1 MPDDRWWQDGVL
13 YQIYPRSFADS
24 NGDGVGD
31 IRGIIQRLDYLRWL
45 GIDGVWI
52 NPVMDSPN
60 ADWGYDVADYK
71 AVHPELG
78 TLEDVDE
85 LVAEAG
91 KRGIRIIFDIVP
103 NHTSD
108 QHAWFQDALKA
119 RNARYRDW
127 YVWADSKP
135 DGSPPNNWQ
144 SVFGGERAWEY
155 HEPTGQFYLHNFL
168 KQQPDLN
175 WWNDE
180 VREEFDDILRFWFDR
195 GVAGFRIDVAHALV
209 KDQELR
215 DNLPATDDDPERI
228 RQIGQRA
235 MYNMNRPEVHEVYR
249 RWRKLCDEFDPKRVL
264 IGETFVLDLEQMAT
278 YYGSGTD
285 ELNLCFNFPFAL
297 AQFDM
302 DTLREIVETSDKLI
316 PPDAWPVWFA
326 SNHDVLRYPTRWCEG
341 DPAKV
346 RAVLLMLLTLRGTAL
361 LYYGDEIGMTHPELS
376 LEDVQD
382 PVGKRH
388 RASRPGRDPG
398 RTPMHWSA
406 EPGAGFTAPSA
417 KPWLPLGDYEKCNVE
432 DQWGDPSSMLCL
444 CRDLVALRKR
454 SRDLR
459 RGAYERVELS
469 GIGWAWRRGASTL
482 VAMNWS
488 DGNAAVDG
496 VSGRI
501 LISTNRARDGHE
513 VTRGIELAPW
523 EAVVMEAP
531 RDRAGELQGR
541 VVTGRHRGKS
551 VGIGGE
557 GSQIAVGWRGS

>member
-71 AVHPELG
+71 SVHPELG

-85 LVAEAG
+85 LVAEAS

-108 QHAWFQDALKA
+108 QHPWFQDALGS
-119 RNARYRDW
+119 RSARYRDW
-127 YVWADSKP
+127 YVWADPKP

-144 SVFGGERAWEY
+144 SVFGGEGAWEY

-180 VREEFDDILRFWFDR
+180 VREEFDDVLRFWFDR

-228 RQIGQRA
+228 RQIGQKA

-249 RWRKLCDEFDPKRVL
+249 RWRKLCDEFDPKRIL

-278 YYGSGTD
+278 YYGSGAD

-297 AQFDM
+297 APFDM
-302 DTLREIVETSDKLI
+302 DTLREIVQTSDKLI

-326 SNHDVLRYPTRWCEG
+326 SNHDVQRYPTRWCED
-341 DPAKV
+341 DPAKA
-346 RAVLLMLLTLRGTAL
+346 RAVLLMLLTLRGTAF

-388 RASRPGRDPG
+388 WSSRPGRDPG

-406 EPGAGFTAPSA
+406 EPGAGFTTPSA
-417 KPWLPLGDYEKCNVE
+417 KPWLPLGNYENCNVE
-432 DQWGDPSSMLCL
+432 DQRGDPSSMLCL

-454 SRDLR
+454 SKDLT
-459 RGAYERVELS
+459 RGPYERIEIS

-488 DGNAAVDG
+488 DGAAAVDG

-513 VTRGIELAPW
+513 VGRGLELAPW
-523 EAVVMEAP
+523 EAVVMETP
-531 RDRAGELQGR
+531 TDR
-541 VVTGRHRGKS
+541 
-551 VGIGGE
+551 GG
-557 GSQIAVGWRGS
+557 